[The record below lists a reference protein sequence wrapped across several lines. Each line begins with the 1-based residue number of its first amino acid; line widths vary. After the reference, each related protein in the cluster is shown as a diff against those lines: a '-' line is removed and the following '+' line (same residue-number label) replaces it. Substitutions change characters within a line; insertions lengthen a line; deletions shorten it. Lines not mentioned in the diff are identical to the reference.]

1 MEKTTNIVSLTDL
14 SDAIRQLEEKWHDE
28 GKIVK
33 DQFEVTY
40 ESIKPI
46 NLIKSTLKEV
56 GSSPEIKGNVLN
68 ASVGLAA
75 GFVSKTVF
83 VGFSSSPVRKLV
95 GTLLMFGITN
105 FVAKRS
111 DLIGR
116 IGRNLIAKIRGSK
129 PIPLERQLP
138 EGNAEDQL
146 Y

>member
-1 MEKTTNIVSLTDL
+1 MEKTSNIVSLTDL
-14 SDAIRQLEEKWHDE
+14 REAIRQMEDKWKDE

-33 DQFEVTY
+33 EQFEVTY

-46 NLIKSTLKEV
+46 NLIKSTLQEV
-56 GSSPEIKGNVLN
+56 GSSPELRGNVLN

-75 GFVSKTVF
+75 GFVSKAVF
-83 VGFSSSPVRKLV
+83 VGFSANPVRKLV

-116 IGRNLIAKIRGSK
+116 IGRNLMAKIRSK
-129 PIPLERQLP
+129 PIPVERQLP
-138 EGNAEDQL
+138 EGNAENHL